1 MPISNGS
8 NVEVVTSVQRRR
20 RWILEEK
27 IGWLHHCRLVLKNYP
42 IKGHLHS
49 QLLVAPNLSLQ
60 RARRI
65 VAGLVAPLESRYS
78 PTPCQ
83 TLLANSNNSPA
94 AIHLSEGKLP
104 GKVARL

>member
-27 IGWLHHCRLVLKNYP
+27 IGWLHHCRLILKHYP

-49 QLLVAPNLSLQ
+49 QLLVASNLSFR

-65 VAGLVAPLESRYS
+65 LAGLVASLDSRYP
-78 PTPCQ
+78 PTFCQ
-83 TLLANSNNSPA
+83 DLV
-94 AIHLSEGKLP
+94 SEFE
-104 GKVARL
+104 

>member
-49 QLLVAPNLSLQ
+49 QLLVAPNLSLR
-60 RARRI
+60 RAGRI
-65 VAGLVAPLESRYS
+65 VAGLVARLDLKSVS
-78 PTPCQ
+78 TFCQ
-83 TLLANSNNSPA
+83 DLV
-94 AIHLSEGKLP
+94 SEFE
-104 GKVARL
+104 

>member
-27 IGWLHHCRLVLKNYP
+27 IGWLHHCRLILKHHP
-42 IKGHLHS
+42 IERHPHS
-49 QLLVAPNLSLQ
+49 QSLVATNLSLQ

-65 VAGLVAPLESRYS
+65 VAGLVARLDLKSVV
-78 PTPCQ
+78 TFCQ
-83 TLLANSNNSPA
+83 DLV
-94 AIHLSEGKLP
+94 SEFE
-104 GKVARL
+104 